1 MKLDQSMVNMVDI
14 ANVDIERRLADLCIA
29 NNEAR
34 VHTLLYV
41 SMVSNNGHVI
51 TGHVDLAER
60 VAKVKIM
67 NLEYPL
73 LSSLIK

>member
-1 MKLDQSMVNMVDI
+1 MKLDQSIVDMVDI

-29 NNEAR
+29 NSEAR